1 MSFPVAETVWQG
13 KRHSYLARVKTRK
26 EQLRR
31 NIGNLDDLEGEVEE
45 LFLQIQRQLA
55 ELRVEFIHKSR
66 EFKAI
71 SEALISA
78 AYREI
83 H

>member
-1 MSFPVAETVWQG
+1 M
-13 KRHSYLARVKTRK
+13 
-26 EQLRR
+26 
-31 NIGNLDDLEGEVEE
+31 GNLDDLEGEVEE